1 MEHFMVSNDKRVT
14 LYTVILV
21 LCATSD
27 EKPGDAAGR
36 GAKKGI
42 AMQTLA

>member
-1 MEHFMVSNDKRVT
+1 MEHFMVSNDKRV
-14 LYTVILV
+14 TVILV

-27 EKPGDAAGR
+27 EKPAAGR